1 MSKSKNSLNKTNLT
15 DLPNNHYKN
24 RTDITQAIKQL
35 GEIKRERDGVKNK
48 VDDQISKILSD
59 LQNEISPLDLKIQY
73 IVSGIRFYVDRH
85 PEEFFPDPE
94 YKTCKLTTGTL
105 KFRKVPYS
113 VKTKGSVKFYE
124 KILTQNDLLE
134 KFNRIVSKLNGVY
147 LRVRLELNKERILS
161 EPTKAIQKIGIQLNE
176 ESERLYIV
184 PSETEL
190 EIEVAEDVI

>member
-24 RTDITQAIKQL
+24 RMDITQAIKQL

-85 PEEFFPDPE
+85 PEELFPDPE